1 MDKQILENL
10 DFEKQ
15 HGLGNDYI
23 LINNLKWDITDNKK
37 ADLAK
42 KLCKQHYSIGA
53 DGVLFVCHPKN
64 TEIRM
69 KIFNSDGSQA
79 EMCGNGVRCFAKYI
93 YEKDICKKDEIEIE
107 TLKGIVVARLNIID
121 DKVKSVKIDMGAPI
135 LDCEQIPVDLED
147 PVKQCV
153 NESIVVLDKIFKFT
167 AVSMGNPHAIIFT
180 KGKLNDDELNRYGA
194 SIESNILFPKKTNV
208 EFVKVLSKEEAILRV
223 FERGVGI
230 TNSCGTGTCAAV
242 VAGTILG
249 LFDEDIP
256 ITVHNDGGDL
266 IITYNGKT
274 VFMEGPAEKV
284 FEGIIDRIEF

>member
-1 MDKQILENL
+1 MDKIVLENL

-23 LINNLKWDITDNKK
+23 LINNLKWGISDVKK

-42 KLCKQHYSIGA
+42 KLCRPHFSIGA
-53 DGVLFVCHPKN
+53 DGLIFVCNSDIADIKM
-64 TEIRM
+64 R
-69 KIFNSDGSQA
+69 IFNKNGS
-79 EMCGNGVRCFAKYI
+79 EPSMCGNGVRCFAKYI
-93 YEKDICKKDEIEIE
+93 FENGIYTKEEIEIE
-107 TLKGIVVARLNIID
+107 TLKGIVVAKLNVID

-135 LDCEQIPVDLED
+135 LDCEQIPVDLKD

-153 NESIVVLDKIFKFT
+153 NESIIALDKIFKFT

-180 KGKLNDDELNRYGA
+180 REILSDHELNRYGA
-194 SIESNILFPKKTNV
+194 SIESNTLFPKKTNV

-230 TNSCGTGTCAAV
+230 TNSCGTGSCAAV

-249 LFDEDIP
+249 IFDEDTP

-274 VFMEGPAEKV
+274 IFMEGPVEKV